1 LIITQIPE
9 PKEKGVTRVSG
20 PEPRPGVLDFTAHM
34 VDLPLQDGTPSPT
47 LLASNECALGPSP
60 RAVEAASAAMADVH
74 LYPERQ
80 HADLATAIATRF
92 GLDPAHIACG
102 NGSDE
107 LLARLARA
115 FLRPGDELIY
125 LARGYQKFPKY
136 ALMESARPMPVP
148 DRDLLADVDNLLAAV
163 TDRTRI
169 VMLANPDNPSGRHL
183 RGGEVRRLHAGL
195 PDGVLLVLDSAYAEY
210 VGAENYEPP
219 DRLIEE
225 TANLVMTRTFSK
237 IFGLAGARLGWL
249 YGAPAIVDAV
259 RRVGATYPISTASA
273 AAGIAALSDGA
284 HTRLVRAHNDEW
296 RAWLTTELMDL
307 GLHVYPSQT
316 NFVLTRF
323 DRPGTSAEAAYDFLA
338 ARGIVPRLF
347 TGRNFQNHMRITIG
361 PAQDLRRFVASLRDY
376 LEA

>member
-1 LIITQIPE
+1 
-9 PKEKGVTRVSG
+9 
-20 PEPRPGVLDFTAHM
+20 LDFTAHM
-34 VDLPLQDGTPSPT
+34 VDLPLQDGAPSPT

-80 HADLATAIATRF
+80 HDDLATAIATRF
-92 GLDPAHIACG
+92 DLDPAHIACG

-136 ALMESARPMPVP
+136 ALMESAQPMPVP

-183 RGGEVRRLHAGL
+183 PGQDVRRLQADL

-210 VGAENYEPP
+210 VGASDYEPP
-219 DRLIEE
+219 HRLIEE
-225 TANLVMTRTFSK
+225 VANVAMTRTFSK

-259 RRVGATYPISTASA
+259 RRVGSNYPIASASA
-273 AAGIAALSDGA
+273 AAGMAALTDEL
-284 HTRLVRAHNDEW
+284 HIRRVRAHNDKW

-347 TGRNFQNHMRITIG
+347 TGRDFQNHMRITIG
-361 PAQDLRRFVASLRDY
+361 PAQDLQRFAASLRDY
-376 LEA
+376 IEA